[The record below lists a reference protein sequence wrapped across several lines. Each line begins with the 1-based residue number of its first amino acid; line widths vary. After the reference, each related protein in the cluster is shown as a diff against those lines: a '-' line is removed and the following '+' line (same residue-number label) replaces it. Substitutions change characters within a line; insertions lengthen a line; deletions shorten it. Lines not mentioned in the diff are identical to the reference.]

1 MNALMQE
8 APLEQIARKLTS
20 VERRPAAVAIE
31 GGTPMT
37 STVDHIASVPFCSMP
52 MPSTDVDVTR
62 REGGTLIL
70 KSRIKLGDVCGTIC
84 SYLPHWAREAPDRI
98 FLAQRTTNNVWQQ
111 ISYGEFW
118 SQVRSVG
125 QALLDRGGVAGDTL
139 AILSGNS
146 IENAVMQ
153 FGAMSV
159 GLQVAPISPNYSL
172 LPGGL
177 SRIEE
182 IGKVLTPKFVFAQ
195 KADPYVQA
203 RGIPGFAQAEWVTAE
218 KASDTTLLSE
228 LCCTTPRRPFDAAFA
243 AVGPDTVGR
252 VLFTSGSTGSPKGVI
267 NTHRMMWSSLQMH
280 VHVMPFALPPV
291 QLEWLPWH
299 HTMGGN
305 VILNGILRY
314 GGSLYIDDGRPTP
327 DAFPRTIANLQDISP
342 TASFNVPSGYAL
354 LCIALRNDPV
364 LKKKFFH
371 RIERMTFAGA
381 AISAPV
387 MATLQE
393 LAIEVRG
400 KRIPILAGYGA
411 TETGPTICLSYRPC
425 DAPGEIGLPAPGVE
439 LKLIPT
445 MDAYEARVR
454 GPNVMPGYLGMP
466 ERSAAAFDDEG
477 FYRVGD
483 AVAFVD
489 PADPSRGLKFFG
501 RLSENFKMAN
511 GTWVLAGN
519 LRAAILKR
527 MGGVLQDLAV
537 GCENRASLVALMWL
551 SPDHAGRYATGG
563 TDAATVESLAADPG
577 VRDYIHRV
585 LDEHNRAVG
594 ASERISA
601 VSIEIELPS
610 LAVGETTDKG
620 YINQRAVLKNRAAIV
635 DLLYAGATSS
645 YIIQL
650 HPHL

>member
-1 MNALMQE
+1 
-8 APLEQIARKLTS
+8 
-20 VERRPAAVAIE
+20 
-31 GGTPMT
+31 MT
-37 STVDHIASVPFCSMP
+37 STVDHFASVPFCSMP

-70 KSRIKLGDVCGTIC
+70 KSRIKLGEMCGTIC
-84 SYLPHWAREAPDRI
+84 SYLPHWAREAPDRM
-98 FLAQRTTNNVWQQ
+98 FLAQRTSDNVWQQ

-118 SQVRSVG
+118 SRVRSVG

-146 IENAVMQ
+146 IENAVVQ

-159 GLQVAPISPNYSL
+159 GLQVAPISPSYSL

-177 SRIEE
+177 SRTEE
-182 IGKVLTPKFVFAQ
+182 IGKFLTPKFVFAQ

-203 RGIPGFAQAEWVTAE
+203 RAIPGFTQAEWVTAE

-228 LCCTTPRRPFDAAFA
+228 LCCTTPRRSFDAALA
-243 AVGPDTVGR
+243 AIGPDTVGR
-252 VLFTSGSTGSPKGVI
+252 VLFTSGSTGSPKGVV
-267 NTHRMMWSSLQMH
+267 NTHRMMWSSLRMH
-280 VHVMPFALPPV
+280 AQVMPVSRPPV

-305 VILNGILRY
+305 VILNGILKD

-327 DAFPRTIANLQDISP
+327 DAFHRTIANLRDVSP

-354 LCIALRNDPV
+354 LCVALANDPV
-364 LKKKFFH
+364 LKKKFFY

-400 KRIPILAGYGA
+400 ERIPILAGYGT
-411 TETGPTICLSYRPC
+411 TETAPTICLSYRPC
-425 DAPGEIGLPAPGVE
+425 DAPGEIGLPAPGIE
-439 LKLIPT
+439 LKLVPA

-489 PADPSRGLKFFG
+489 PADPSRSLKFFG

-519 LRAAILKR
+519 LRAAILNR
-527 MGGVLQDLAV
+527 MGGVLQDLAI
-537 GCENRASLVALMWL
+537 GCENRASLVALVWL
-551 SPDHAGRYATGG
+551 NPDRARRYATGSTG
-563 TDAATVESLAADPG
+563 TATVESLAADPG
-577 VRDYIHRV
+577 VREHIHRI
-585 LDEHNRAVG
+585 LDEHNHAAG
-594 ASERISA
+594 ASERVSA
-601 VSIEIELPS
+601 VAIQIELPS
-610 LAVGETTDKG
+610 LASGETTDKG

-635 DLLYAGATSS
+635 DILYGGATSP
-645 YIIQL
+645 YIIRL
-650 HPHL
+650 HTHP

>member
-1 MNALMQE
+1 MMS
-8 APLEQIARKLTS
+8 IVDHLTS
-20 VERRPAAVAIE
+20 VPYC
-31 GGTPMT
+31 PLP
-37 STVDHIASVPFCSMP
+37 S
-52 MPSTDVDVTR
+52 PSTDVDVTR
-62 REGGTLIL
+62 REDGTLIL
-70 KSRIKLGDVCGTIC
+70 RSRIELEEASGTIC
-84 SYLPHWAREAPDRI
+84 SYLPHWAREAPGRT
-98 FLAQRTTNNVWQQ
+98 FLAQRASDNAWRR

-118 SQVRSVG
+118 SRVRSVG
-125 QALLDRGGVAGDTL
+125 QALLDRGAVAGDTL
-139 AILSGNS
+139 AILSENS
-146 IENAVMQ
+146 IENAIIQ

-182 IGKVLTPKFVFAQ
+182 IGRVLVPKFVFAQ
-195 KADPYVQA
+195 RADRYLQV

-218 KASDTTLLSE
+218 KASDTALLSE

-252 VLFTSGSTGSPKGVI
+252 ILFTSGSTGSPKGVI
-267 NTHRMMWSSLQMH
+267 NTHRMMWSSLQMN
-280 VHVMPFALPPV
+280 VHVMPVSRPPV
-291 QLEWLPWH
+291 LLEWLPWH

-305 VILNGILRY
+305 VILNGILRD

-342 TASFNVPSGYAL
+342 TASFNVPSGYAM
-354 LCIALRNDPV
+354 LCVALANDPV
-364 LKKKFFH
+364 LKKKFFC

-387 MATLQE
+387 MAALQE
-393 LAIEVRG
+393 FAIEARG

-411 TETGPTICLSYRPC
+411 TETGPTICISYRPC
-425 DAPGEIGLPAPGVE
+425 NAPGEIGLPAPGVE
-439 LKLIPT
+439 LKLVPA

-466 ERSAAAFDDEG
+466 ELSAAAFDDEG

-483 AVAFVD
+483 AIAFVD

-519 LRAAILKR
+519 LRTAILNR
-527 MGGVLQDLAV
+527 MDGVLQDLAIA
-537 GCENRASLVALMWL
+537 GENRDSLVALVWL
-551 SPDHAGRYATGG
+551 NPERARQHATGSAG
-563 TDAATVESLAADPG
+563 TASVENLAVDPG
-577 VRDYIHRV
+577 VREFIRGV
-585 LDEHNRAVG
+585 LDEHNDPAG

-601 VSIEIELPS
+601 VAIQLELPS
-610 LAVGETTDKG
+610 LAVGETTDKA
-620 YINQRAVLKNRAAIV
+620 YINQRAVLRNRAAIV
-635 DLLYAGATSS
+635 ELLYGGATSS
-645 YIIQL
+645 HIIRL
-650 HPHL
+650 H

>member
-1 MNALMQE
+1 
-8 APLEQIARKLTS
+8 
-20 VERRPAAVAIE
+20 
-31 GGTPMT
+31 
-37 STVDHIASVPFCSMP
+37 
-52 MPSTDVDVTR
+52 
-62 REGGTLIL
+62 
-70 KSRIKLGDVCGTIC
+70 
-84 SYLPHWAREAPDRI
+84 
-98 FLAQRTTNNVWQQ
+98 
-111 ISYGEFW
+111 
-118 SQVRSVG
+118 VG
-125 QALLDRGGVAGDTL
+125 QALLDRGAVAGDTL
-139 AILSGNS
+139 AILSENS
-146 IENAVMQ
+146 IENAIIQ

-159 GLQVAPISPNYSL
+159 GLRVAPISPNYSL

-182 IGKVLTPKFVFAQ
+182 IGKVLVPKFVFAQ
-195 KADPYVQA
+195 KADSYLQV

-243 AVGPDTVGR
+243 TVGPDTVGR
-252 VLFTSGSTGSPKGVI
+252 ILFTSGSTGSPKGVI

-280 VHVMPFALPPV
+280 VHVMPVSRPPV

-305 VILNGILRY
+305 VILNGILRD

-327 DAFPRTIANLQDISP
+327 DAFPRTIANLQDVSP

-354 LCIALRNDPV
+354 LCVALANDPV
-364 LKKKFFH
+364 LKKKFFR

-393 LAIEVRG
+393 LAIEARG

-411 TETGPTICLSYRPC
+411 TETGPTTCISYRPC
-425 DAPGEIGLPAPGVE
+425 NAPGEIGLPAPGVE
-439 LKLIPT
+439 LKLVPA

-466 ERSAAAFDDEG
+466 ELSAAAFDDEG

-483 AVAFVD
+483 AIAFVD

-519 LRAAILKR
+519 LRTAILNR
-527 MGGVLQDLAV
+527 MDGVLQDLAIA
-537 GCENRASLVALMWL
+537 GENRDSLVALVWL
-551 SPDHAGRYATGG
+551 NPERARQHTTGSAGTAG
-563 TDAATVESLAADPG
+563 VENLALDPG
-577 VRDYIHRV
+577 VREFIRGV
-585 LDEHNRAVG
+585 LDAHNYPAG

-601 VSIEIELPS
+601 VAIQVELPS
-610 LAVGETTDKG
+610 LAVGETTDKA

-635 DLLYAGATSS
+635 ELLYGGATSS
-645 YIIQL
+645 HIIRL
-650 HPHL
+650 H